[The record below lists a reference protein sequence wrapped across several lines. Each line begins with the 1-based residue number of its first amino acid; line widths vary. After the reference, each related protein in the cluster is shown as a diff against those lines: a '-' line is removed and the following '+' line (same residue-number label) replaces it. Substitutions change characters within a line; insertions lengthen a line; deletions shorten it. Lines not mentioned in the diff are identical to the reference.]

1 MSEHLDTVIH
11 CGIFIN
17 RGDGCDCFLFEIKTG
32 LRRIM
37 NHKTDAMHADVI
49 NLNQTDSGFVAEVI
63 RRAGVDINQCWH
75 CQTCA
80 SGCPFVRAMDY
91 PPNRIIRMV
100 QLGLRKEALE
110 SSGIWIC
117 VGCNTCAI
125 QCPNCID
132 IPAVNDALRQMAM
145 EEGAVVAEPN
155 ILDFHQSVLQSIQR
169 HGRTHKLE
177 VMMRYKLKKH
187 DWLTDLVVGIKM
199 FAKRKLELLP
209 SKSKNIAEIRR
220 LFNHKS
226 AA

>member
-1 MSEHLDTVIH
+1 MNPKPNAIPA
-11 CGIFIN
+11 
-17 RGDGCDCFLFEIKTG
+17 EI
-32 LRRIM
+32 
-37 NHKTDAMHADVI
+37 V
-49 NLNQTDSGFVAEVI
+49 NLNQTDAGFAGEVI
-63 RRAGVDINQCWH
+63 RRSGVEINKCWH

-80 SGCPFVRAMDY
+80 GGCPFVRAMDY
-91 PPNRIIRMV
+91 PPNRVIRMV

-117 VGCNTCAI
+117 VGCNTCSI

-145 EEGAVVAEPN
+145 AEGVVVAEPN
-155 ILDFHQSVLQSIQR
+155 ILNFHQAVLQSIQR

-177 VMMRYKLKKH
+177 VMMRYKLKKQ
-187 DWLTDLVVGIKM
+187 DWFSDMAVGMKM

-220 LFNHKS
+220 IFGQKS
-226 AA
+226 TA

>member
-1 MSEHLDTVIH
+1 
-11 CGIFIN
+11 
-17 RGDGCDCFLFEIKTG
+17 
-32 LRRIM
+32 M
-37 NHKTDAMHADVI
+37 NPELNAIPAETI
-49 NLNQTDSGFVAEVI
+49 NLNQTDSGFVGEVI
-63 RRAGVDINQCWH
+63 RRSGVEINKCWH

-80 SGCPFVRAMDY
+80 GGCPFVRAMDY
-91 PPNRIIRMV
+91 PPNRVIRMV

-117 VGCNTCAI
+117 VGCNTCSI
-125 QCPNCID
+125 QCPHCID

-145 EEGAVVAEPN
+145 AEGAVVAEPN
-155 ILDFHQSVLQSIQR
+155 ILNFHRAVLQSIQR

-187 DWLTDLVVGIKM
+187 DWFSDMAVGMKM

-220 LFNHKS
+220 LFDQKS
-226 AA
+226 TA